1 MADIWYGNPIAVSC
15 NSTVIKTVTA
25 VMAAQLAKAVY
36 TALVSVFTYIMKMYL
51 FLILWRINYLEI
63 GF

>member
-1 MADIWYGNPIAVSC
+1 
-15 NSTVIKTVTA
+15 
-25 VMAAQLAKAVY
+25 MAAQLAKAVY